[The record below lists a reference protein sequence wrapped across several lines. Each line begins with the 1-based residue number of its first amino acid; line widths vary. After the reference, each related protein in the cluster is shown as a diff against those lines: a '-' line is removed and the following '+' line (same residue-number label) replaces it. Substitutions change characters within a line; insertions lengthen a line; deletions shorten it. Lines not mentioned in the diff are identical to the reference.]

1 MWILR
6 NSLPVLFLLAGACH
20 AQQLRALQEY
30 FRPDPFGGI
39 VESDRRP
46 GAEWLKQIDLR
57 AARGSYASFHLV
69 VNSKASADYK
79 LSVRFPLPVDVY
91 REWFHFN
98 TPDSK
103 YYPDAL
109 IPASLPY
116 EFQIPDAGNKIAGQ
130 TAQAFWVDLWIP
142 ANTEPKMY
150 RGEAII
156 STATAREALPI
167 ALSVIPAVVPQEDAV
182 TLDNNSY
189 GTSWLVNQYPKTLAG
204 FRDSAEA
211 SLESEGR
218 LIDLIHA
225 YHRIF
230 YENRGTFHQLGYG
243 HAGKV
248 GPEFAP
254 ELAGTGKEMHVASWD
269 LFDRHYGPLLDGS
282 AFRNTRRGAK
292 PIPFMYLPV
301 NPEWPASFLWWGEP
315 GYEAEF
321 VNVLSEMDR
330 HFREKHWTNTKFEV
344 FFNHKKR
351 YKGFPWDGDEI
362 RFTRDNNYFRVY
374 HRMLEK
380 AIPLN
385 SPVHFAMRADTSWT
399 AAQQFRELEGVI
411 SFWVVGEGELL
422 WHPDAIPR
430 LKQHGDIVWTYGGTP
445 AVQKVSTEITL
456 NPLRSWINRVD
467 GFVRWQTVDPGPD
480 PWFHLNGGDL
490 TLVYS
495 GERFNIPGPVPSIRL
510 KFQRNCLQDL
520 ALLNALCTRDSRKRL
535 EEEVVRRFN
544 HTQVADWSNANAKLP
559 AKPILDWNN
568 ADFVDALKPYEAR
581 FANLDPDAWLRVRE
595 FILDRAGKAQ

>member
-6 NSLPVLFLLAGACH
+6 NSLPVVLLLAATCQ
-20 AQQLRALQEY
+20 AQQPRALQEC

-39 VESDRRP
+39 VESDRQ
-46 GAEWLKQIDLR
+46 GAGWLKQVNLK

-69 VNSKASADYK
+69 INKKASADYK
-79 LSVRFPLPVDVY
+79 LSVRFPLAVDVY

-98 TPDSK
+98 TPDKK

-109 IPASLPY
+109 IPVSLPY
-116 EFQIPDAGNKIAGQ
+116 QFQIPDPDNKIPGQ
-130 TAQAFWVDLWIP
+130 TAQAFWIDLWIP
-142 ANTEPKMY
+142 ADSQTKTY
-150 RGEAII
+150 QGEAIV
-156 STATAREALPI
+156 STSSGSETLPI
-167 ALSVIPAVVPQEDAV
+167 ALSVIPAVVPQDDAV

-189 GTSWLVNQYPKTLAG
+189 GTSWLVNQYPKTLAA
-204 FRDSAEA
+204 FRDSSE
-211 SLESEGR
+211 ESPAGEDR
-218 LIDLIHA
+218 LIGLIHA

-254 ELAGTGKEMHVASWD
+254 ELTGTGRQMHIASWD

-282 AFRNTRRGAK
+282 AFRDTRRGAK

-315 GYEAEF
+315 GYDAEF
-321 VNVLSEMDR
+321 VNVLSEMER
-330 HFREKHWTNTKFEV
+330 HFREKHWTHTKFEV

-351 YKGFPWDGDEI
+351 YKGFPWDGDEV
-362 RFTRDNNYFRVY
+362 RFERDNNYFRVY
-374 HRMLEK
+374 HRMLEQ
-380 AIPLN
+380 AIPLH
-385 SPVHFAMRADTSWT
+385 SPVHFVMRADTSWT

-411 SFWVVGEGELL
+411 GFWVVGEGELI

-430 LKQHGDIVWTYGGTP
+430 LKQHGDIIWTYGGTP

-456 NPLRSWINRVD
+456 NPLRSWINGVD
-467 GFVRWQTVDPGPD
+467 GFVRWQTVEPGSD

-490 TLVYS
+490 TLVYP
-495 GERFNIPGPVPSIRL
+495 GERFNIAGPIPSIRL
-510 KFQRNCLQDL
+510 KLQRNCLQDL
-520 ALLNALCTRDSRKRL
+520 ALLNALSTGDSRKTYA
-535 EEEVVRRFN
+535 EEVARRFN
-544 HTQVADWSNANAKLP
+544 HTQITDWSNANAKLP
-559 AKPILDWNN
+559 AKPIIDWNN
-568 ADFVDALKPYEAR
+568 ADFADALKPYEAR
-581 FANLDPDAWLRVRE
+581 FANLDPGAWLRVRE
-595 FILDRAGKAQ
+595 YILDQAEKTQ

>member
-6 NSLPVLFLLAGACH
+6 NSLPVLFLLAGACQ
-20 AQQLRALQEY
+20 AQQLRALRES

-39 VESDRRP
+39 VESDRRD
-46 GAEWLKQIDLR
+46 AEWLKQVNLK

-69 VNSKASADYK
+69 VNSKANADYK
-79 LSVRFPLPVDVY
+79 LSVRFPLAADVY

-98 TPDSK
+98 APDKK

-109 IPASLPY
+109 IPVSAPY
-116 EFQIPDAGNKIAGQ
+116 QFRIPDADNNVPSQ
-130 TAQAFWVDLWIP
+130 TAQAFWIDLWIP
-142 ANTEPKMY
+142 ANAEPKAY
-150 RGEAII
+150 RGEVIV
-156 STATAREALPI
+156 STAAGRETLPI
-167 ALSVIPAVVPQEDAV
+167 ELSVIPAVVPQDDAV

-189 GTSWLVNQYPKTLAG
+189 GTSWLVGQYPKTLAH
-204 FRDSAEA
+204 FRESAEA
-211 SLESEGR
+211 SPEGEGH

-254 ELAGTGKEMHVASWD
+254 ELAGTGKQRHVASWN

-282 AFRNTRRGAK
+282 AFRDSRRGAK
-292 PIPFMYLPV
+292 PIPFVYLPI
-301 NPEWPASFLWWGEP
+301 NPEWPASFLLWGEP
-315 GYEAEF
+315 GYNAEF
-321 VNVLSEMDR
+321 VNVLSEMEQ

-351 YKGFPWDGDEI
+351 YKGFPWDGDEV
-362 RFTRDNNYFRVY
+362 RFERDNNYFRVY
-374 HRMLEK
+374 HRMLEQ

-385 SPVHFAMRADTSWT
+385 SPVRFVMRADTSWT

-411 SFWVVGEGELL
+411 NFWVVGEGELA

-430 LKQHGDIVWTYGGTP
+430 LKQHGDIIWTYGGTP
-445 AVQKVSTEITL
+445 AVQKVSAEITL
-456 NPLRSWINRVD
+456 NPLRSWINGVE

-480 PWFHLNGGDL
+480 PWFHLTGGDL
-490 TLVYS
+490 TLVYP
-495 GERFNIPGPVPSIRL
+495 GERFNIAGPVPSIRL
-510 KFQRNCLQDL
+510 KLQRNCLQDL
-520 ALLNALCTRDSRKRL
+520 ALLNALCARDSRKTL

-544 HTQVADWSNANAKLP
+544 HTQIADWSNAHAQLP

-568 ADFVDALKPYEAR
+568 ADFADALKPYEAR
-581 FANLDPDAWLRVRE
+581 FANLDPGAWLRVRD
-595 FILDRAGKAQ
+595 FILERAGSIQ